1 MYQVFGGL
9 PCESR
14 RTFAGLATPSGTKP
28 EVCGTFSPKTSLV
41 ALSSGPPIGQQDCDF
56 IPRSRDCVRFGPSVA
71 GLSDAISRSP
81 FGGDPGGGGAGAGL
95 DHHPC
100 PECAGARRRTEIVG
114 RAGGRD
120 RRRRD
125 RRRLGVLGRPSL
137 ATRNSGRLADVEISG
152 RDGAER
158 GVLPPLGDACRI
170 LRALRAAD
178 PRLRAGDGGRAR
190 DATGAVLRRQYSGGA
205 RLGFGAC
212 AARRARGLGI
222 A

>member
-14 RTFAGLATPSGTKP
+14 RTFAGLATPPGSKP
-28 EVCGTFSPKTSLV
+28 EAGRHFQPLPG
-41 ALSSGPPIGQQDCDF
+41 LGSSGSSPPTGQQDCDF
-56 IPRSRDCVRFGPSVA
+56 IPRSRDRIRFGPSVA

-81 FGGDPGGGGAGAGL
+81 AGGGPGGGGAGAGL
-95 DHHPC
+95 DHHSC
-100 PECAGARRRTEIVG
+100 PERAGAGRRTEAVG
-114 RAGGRD
+114 RAGGSD
-120 RRRRD
+120 RRRPAW
-125 RRRLGVLGRPSL
+125 RRLGVLGRPSL

-158 GVLPPLGDACRI
+158 GVLPPLGNAGG
-170 LRALRAAD
+170 LFRALSAAD

-190 DATGAVLRRQYSGGA
+190 HAAGPVLRRQYSRGA
-205 RLGFGAC
+205 RLGVGAC
-212 AARRARGLGI
+212 AARRVRGLGV